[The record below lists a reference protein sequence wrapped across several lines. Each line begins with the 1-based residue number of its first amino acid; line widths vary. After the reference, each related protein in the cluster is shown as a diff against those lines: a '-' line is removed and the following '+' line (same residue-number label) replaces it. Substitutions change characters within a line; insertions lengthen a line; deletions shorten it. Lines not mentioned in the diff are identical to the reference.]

1 MRDTPSFSV
10 TLCSIISSLLCLTGV
25 TSADKSQ
32 TNITIAFLGPY
43 LAFPGVKL
51 NGSLV
56 TAYPTFASNI
66 VRYNGV
72 ASSLGLAIW
81 CDIGA
86 QIAVDMIN
94 KSPNILPNATI
105 IVKRFNDLDPVFSRG
120 GSGYGMQVAMKI
132 QEEHPDVVA
141 VYGGNGITQTLL
153 SSSLYSIFKI
163 PHCTSMVSSERF
175 DNENKRPYYF
185 SLLANTGSGSAIC
198 LLLNR
203 WNVKRVGFITE
214 SGSADLVT
222 SFNRCNVRIVSL
234 SKVENDISVSEIVR
248 IGNLLEYYDIRFV
261 WRHMS
266 TIIAHDV

>member
-1 MRDTPSFSV
+1 MSKVIIANEKDEAFAAPEEAFDPTSIIQEALSEDGTKERFKTMRDTPSFSI
-10 TLCSIISSLLCLTGV
+10 TLCGIISRLLCLTGV

-43 LAFPGVKL
+43 LAYPGVRL

-72 ASSLGLAIW
+72 TSSLGLAIW

-105 IVKRFNDLDPVFSRG
+105 IVKRFNDLDPVFSRSR
-120 GSGYGMQVAMKI
+120 SGYGMQVAMKI
-132 QEEHPDVVA
+132 QEEHP
-141 VYGGNGITQTLL
+141 
-153 SSSLYSIFKI
+153 
-163 PHCTSMVSSERF
+163 
-175 DNENKRPYYF
+175 
-185 SLLANTGSGSAIC
+185 
-198 LLLNR
+198 
-203 WNVKRVGFITE
+203 
-214 SGSADLVT
+214 
-222 SFNRCNVRIVSL
+222 
-234 SKVENDISVSEIVR
+234 VENDVSVTEIIR

-261 WRHMS
+261 WRCIS
-266 TIIAHDV
+266 TIITHDV